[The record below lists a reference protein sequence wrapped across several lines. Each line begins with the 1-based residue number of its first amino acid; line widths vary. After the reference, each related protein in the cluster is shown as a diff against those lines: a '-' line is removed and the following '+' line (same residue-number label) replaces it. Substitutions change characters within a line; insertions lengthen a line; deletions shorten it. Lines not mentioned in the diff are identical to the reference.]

1 MTKIVHRRTAGIIAG
16 LAAITLVAAGCSSD
30 DVKDTASS
38 ATDAAASAASD
49 ATDAASSAVNG
60 EGGDVDLKAADG
72 STVTLTGPIAAK
84 YSSATEEQKAD
95 LGAPETGD
103 DASGTSESGV
113 VFQQFDGGV
122 ITAKNGDDGTPA
134 YITWGKIRDAWNVE
148 RNADGEPSDDG
159 KGGSNGPLGAATSD
173 ETEEGDV
180 KESTFEHGTITY
192 NTADDKITVTV
203 NGKEVD
209 AE

>member
-30 DVKDTASS
+30 DVTDAASS

-60 EGGDVDLKAADG
+60 EGGDVELEAADG

-84 YSSATEEQKAD
+84 YSSATEAQKAD
-95 LGAPETGD
+95 LGAPDTGD

-113 VFQQFDGGV
+113 VFQQFAGGV

-134 YITWGKIRDAWNVE
+134 YITWGKIRDAWNVK

-159 KGGSNGPLGAATSD
+159 QGGSNGPLGAATSD
-173 ETEEGDV
+173 ETEDGDV
-180 KESTFEHGTITY
+180 KESTFEHGKITY
-192 NTADDKITVTV
+192 NTADDKVTVTV

>member
-1 MTKIVHRRTAGIIAG
+1 MTKIVHRRMAGIVAG
-16 LAAITLVAAGCSSD
+16 LAAVTLVAAGCSSD
-30 DVKDTASS
+30 DVKDAAGS

-60 EGGDVDLKAADG
+60 DGSDVELKAADG

-84 YSSATEEQKAD
+84 YSSATEAQKQD
-95 LGAPETGD
+95 LGAPETGE
-103 DASGTSESGV
+103 DASGTSDSGV

-134 YITWGKIRDAWNVE
+134 YITWGKIRDAWNVK
-148 RNADGEPSDDG
+148 RNADGEPSADG
-159 KGGSNGPLGAATSD
+159 KGGSDGPLGAATSD
-173 ETEEGDV
+173 ETEEGDM
-180 KESTFEHGTITY
+180 KESTFEHGKITF
-192 NTADDKITVTV
+192 NTSDDKVTVTV